1 MPRQEPPGAFRHI
14 HRSADLIK
22 TRFRLQFRRLSVCH
36 AERKR
41 EVRTTQI
48 EAGDSR
54 KIGEFP
60 RQVRQARKGHP
71 TADLKQI

>member
-1 MPRQEPPGAFRHI
+1 
-14 HRSADLIK
+14 
-22 TRFRLQFRRLSVCH
+22 VCH